1 MSEDDDLGG
10 EFAAVDINGSC
21 YSLVSCLAMDSLQ
34 TCAVYC
40 GASADFASLKNDGSV
55 TSTDGDDITVQL
67 PPATGQEYH
76 CIVSGS
82 TGDGSTL
89 FRFRAIEEKFGK
101 LCVFNITDVYPLLLS
116 PLQDVQWTVC
126 RRLRGFQSVLI
137 EEMAHVPVL

>member
-1 MSEDDDLGG
+1 
-10 EFAAVDINGSC
+10 
-21 YSLVSCLAMDSLQ
+21 MDSLQ

-40 GASADFASLKNDGSV
+40 GASADFASLKNNGSV

-89 FRFRAIEEKFGK
+89 FRFRAVEEKFGK
-101 LCVFNITDVYPLLLS
+101 LCVSISLMCTLYCCPH
-116 PLQDVQWTVC
+116 C
-126 RRLRGFQSVLI
+126 RLYSGQFVGD
-137 EEMAHVPVL
+137 

>member
-1 MSEDDDLGG
+1 MSEYDDLEG

-40 GASADFASLKNDGSV
+40 GASADFASLKNNGSV
-55 TSTDGDDITVQL
+55 TNTDDDDITVQL

-89 FRFRAIEEKFGK
+89 FRFRAMEEKFGR
-101 LCVFNITDVYPLLLS
+101 LFHSISLMVYPLLLS
-116 PLQDVQWTVC
+116 PL
-126 RRLRGFQSVLI
+126 
-137 EEMAHVPVL
+137 

>member
-34 TCAVYC
+34 TCTVYC
-40 GASADFASLKNDGSV
+40 GASADFASV

-89 FRFRAIEEKFGK
+89 FRFRAMGFGK

-116 PLQDVQWTVC
+116 PLQAVQWSVC
-126 RRLRGFQSVLI
+126 
-137 EEMAHVPVL
+137 

>member
-1 MSEDDDLGG
+1 MDPATAL
-10 EFAAVDINGSC
+10 
-21 YSLVSCLAMDSLQ
+21 SLVWQWTPYKHVLY
-34 TCAVYC
+34 T
-40 GASADFASLKNDGSV
+40 SLKNDESV
-55 TSTDGDDITVQL
+55 TNTDGDDITVQL

-89 FRFRAIEEKFGK
+89 FRFRAMEETFGK

-116 PLQDVQWTVC
+116 LLQDVQWSVC
-126 RRLRGFQSVLI
+126 WRLRGFQSVLI

>member
-1 MSEDDDLGG
+1 M
-10 EFAAVDINGSC
+10 DINGSC
-21 YSLVSCLAMDSLQ
+21 YSTVSCLAMDSLQ
-34 TCAVYC
+34 TCTVYC
-40 GASADFASLKNDGSV
+40 GASADFASLKHDGSV

-89 FRFRAIEEKFGK
+89 IRFRATAQRFGK
-101 LCVFNITDVYPLLLS
+101 LCFIDVYPLLLS

-137 EEMAHVPVL
+137 EEIAHVPVL